1 MYSRLDH
8 SYGVMK
14 TYRCV
19 LDVLKI
25 STYALCCDS
34 RNFFVIYRI
43 WAYE

>member
-14 TYRCV
+14 TYCYV
-19 LDVLKI
+19 LYVLKI
-25 STYALCCDS
+25 STYALCSNS
-34 RNFFVIYRI
+34 RNFFVVYPI